1 MQRKDISSY
10 KMKKILISPI
20 LNLNLFF
27 VNERLTTQIF
37 IFNVLIFSS
46 YPANNEIKAETNQT
60 GGHESRPLG
69 IRLLRYGV
77 CHKHTK
83 RLAQTYKKF

>member
-10 KMKKILISPI
+10 KMNKILISPI

-46 YPANNEIKAETNQT
+46 YPANNEIKLRQKQT
-60 GGHESRPLG
+60 KQ
-69 IRLLRYGV
+69 V
-77 CHKHTK
+77 ATK
-83 RLAQTYKKF
+83 RDPSASGC